1 MSNFMKTEKVNYNW
15 RLFDENGSCVELL
28 CLQIDMQVAIA
39 MITKFNILKT
49 KQNVRTETQEGWIL
63 AKGNEE
69 EGIEVHHVLDATIWN
84 VGY

>member
-28 CLQIDMQVAIA
+28 CLWIDMQVAIA

-49 KQNVRTETQEGWIL
+49 KANTKANT
-63 AKGNEE
+63 KS
-69 EGIEVHHVLDATIWN
+69 D
-84 VGY
+84 